1 MDDQPT
7 CGKGLAQNSSLPAA
21 LAELM
26 DAMAGNLELHT
37 KALDLTDDHA
47 RLELEAYRNLS
58 KQLRQVAT
66 ELAAAASDMAG
77 YRNLPM
83 ARHDPAAMRDPGLLQ
98 AFERFVSREVALH
111 ELLRTRIDQHHAM
124 LAQIRPAKA

>member
-7 CGKGLAQNSSLPAA
+7 CGKGLAQHSSLPAT

-37 KALDLTDDHA
+37 KALDLTDDNA
-47 RLELEAYRNLS
+47 RLELDAYMKLA

-66 ELAAAASDMAG
+66 ALEATASDMAG
-77 YRNLPM
+77 YRELPM
-83 ARHDPAAMRDPGLLQ
+83 ARHHPEAMRDPGLLQ
-98 AFERFVSREVALH
+98 AFERFVGREEALY
-111 ELLRTRIDQHHAM
+111 ELLRARIDQHRSTLGQM
-124 LAQIRPAKA
+124 RPAKT

>member
-7 CGKGLAQNSSLPAA
+7 CGKGRPQNSLLPAA

-37 KALDLTDDHA
+37 KALDLTDDNA
-47 RLELEAYRNLS
+47 RLELEAYGKLS

-66 ELAAAASDMAG
+66 ELAAAASDMAS

-83 ARHDPAAMRDPGLLQ
+83 ARHDPAGMRDPGLLQ
-98 AFERFVSREVALH
+98 AFERFVSREEALH
-111 ELLRTRIDQHHAM
+111 ELLRALIDQHRSM
-124 LAQIRPAKA
+124 LAQIRNAKA

>member
-37 KALDLTDDHA
+37 KALDLTDDNA
-47 RLELEAYRNLS
+47 RLELEAYMKLS
-58 KQLRQVAT
+58 KQLGQVAT
-66 ELAAAASDMAG
+66 ELAAAASDMTG

-83 ARHDPAAMRDPGLLQ
+83 ARHDRAAMRDPGLLQ
-98 AFERFVSREVALH
+98 AFERFVRREEALH

-124 LAQIRPAKA
+124 LAQIRSAKA